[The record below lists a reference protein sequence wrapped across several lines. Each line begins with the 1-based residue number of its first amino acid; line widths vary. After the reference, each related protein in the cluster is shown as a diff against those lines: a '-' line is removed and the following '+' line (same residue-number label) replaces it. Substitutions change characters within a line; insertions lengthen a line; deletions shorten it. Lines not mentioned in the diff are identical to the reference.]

1 MVGEG
6 FVSQP
11 DERPGPRQPAAEPA
25 PRQRGEA
32 PEPSRPGE
40 APVGPEIAPGV
51 RELDHTAD
59 LGIVV
64 TAPDP
69 AELFRR
75 AALGMARLMR
85 EASPAEREAEP
96 SAEQLVERAERL
108 VERAADSLDLLLVSW
123 LGELLYLDE
132 AEGFVFEDA
141 VFHELAAGGFR
152 ATVTGRIEPDIP
164 ERQLKGVTY
173 HGLRLEASGGEW
185 RARVIF
191 DI

>member
-1 MVGEG
+1 MSADAPDR
-6 FVSQP
+6 VSK
-11 DERPGPRQPAAEPA
+11 EELGPGA
-25 PRQRGEA
+25 
-32 PEPSRPGE
+32 
-40 APVGPEIAPGV
+40 

-59 LGIVV
+59 LGLQVD
-64 TAPDP
+64 APEP

-85 EASPAEREAEP
+85 GEAGNVAARRTTDERSLRLEAG
-96 SAEQLVERAERL
+96 SLERL
-108 VERAADSLDLLLVSW
+108 LVRW

-132 AEGFVFEDA
+132 VDGFVFEDA
-141 VFHELAAGGFR
+141 TFDELEPTSLSAAVR
-152 ATVTGRIEPDIP
+152 GRFEPDLP

-173 HGLRLEASGGEW
+173 HGLRLEPGPEGW